1 MGPTTRQRS
10 LCATL
15 AGLATICLIARTAAQ
30 STRAEPTYS
39 TDIAPIIFEHCGSCH
54 HPDGAGPFSLL
65 TYSDAKQHVTQIAA
79 VTRTRYMP
87 PWRSEPGY
95 GDFIDQKPLSDSEI
109 ETIARWAAA
118 GAPEGKPSQLPAPPH
133 WSAGWHFGTP
143 DVVVTLPEPFVLRA
157 DGPDVSR
164 IFVFR
169 VPTDRTRYVKGF
181 EFRPGDTRVVH
192 HANIRIDRTPASREL
207 DDRDPLP
214 GYEGVRLHS
223 AVYPDGHFLGWTPGQ
238 VAPLLPKGLA
248 WTLTPGTD
256 LVIEMHLV
264 PSGKVE
270 SVQPSIA
277 LYFTDDP
284 PELTPEMLRLGRQS
298 IDIPPGEKNYVETDS
313 FVLPVDVEVL
323 AVQPHA
329 HYRAHTIMGTA
340 TLPDGTTKPLIYI
353 KDWDFRWQHVYRYVT
368 PLTLPKG
375 TTLSMRYAFD
385 NSADNPRNPEMPP
398 QRVTW
403 GQWTKDEMGDLWVQM
418 LTRDDRDRRA
428 LSAAIE
434 PKELLEDVI
443 GYELMIRRDPSND
456 HLHDDAA
463 VAYLKL
469 NRTAQAI
476 GHFEATVKLKPTAA
490 TSHFNL
496 GTALALAGR
505 LDEAAAELR
514 KALEINPDYAL
525 AHNNLGNVLLRRQR
539 TDEALSEFNASV
551 RADPANV
558 DAHFNLGSLARARGD
573 LREAIAEFRAA
584 LTLKSDSMPSL
595 IALAWTLAAAPDAT
609 IRNPQEA
616 VALADRVLDLTDRR
630 EAAAFDLAA
639 VAYAAAGQF
648 DRAIALAQ
656 TALDFKPS
664 EAVAEVIRKRQE
676 LYRHGQSYVAP

>member
-1 MGPTTRQRS
+1 
-10 LCATL
+10 
-15 AGLATICLIARTAAQ
+15 
-30 STRAEPTYS
+30 
-39 TDIAPIIFEHCGSCH
+39 
-54 HPDGAGPFSLL
+54 
-65 TYSDAKQHVTQIAA
+65 
-79 VTRTRYMP
+79 MP

-133 WSAGWHFGTP
+133 WSADWHFGTP

-181 EFRPGDTRVVH
+181 EFRPGNTRVVH

-323 AVQPHA
+323 AVQPHGSA
-329 HYRAHTIMGTA
+329 IPASDRPGPGAGT
-340 TLPDGTTKPLIYI
+340 
-353 KDWDFRWQHVYRYVT
+353 R
-368 PLTLPKG
+368 
-375 TTLSMRYAFD
+375 
-385 NSADNPRNPEMPP
+385 
-398 QRVTW
+398 
-403 GQWTKDEMGDLWVQM
+403 
-418 LTRDDRDRRA
+418 
-428 LSAAIE
+428 
-434 PKELLEDVI
+434 
-443 GYELMIRRDPSND
+443 
-456 HLHDDAA
+456 
-463 VAYLKL
+463 
-469 NRTAQAI
+469 
-476 GHFEATVKLKPTAA
+476 
-490 TSHFNL
+490 
-496 GTALALAGR
+496 
-505 LDEAAAELR
+505 
-514 KALEINPDYAL
+514 
-525 AHNNLGNVLLRRQR
+525 
-539 TDEALSEFNASV
+539 
-551 RADPANV
+551 
-558 DAHFNLGSLARARGD
+558 
-573 LREAIAEFRAA
+573 
-584 LTLKSDSMPSL
+584 
-595 IALAWTLAAAPDAT
+595 
-609 IRNPQEA
+609 
-616 VALADRVLDLTDRR
+616 
-630 EAAAFDLAA
+630 
-639 VAYAAAGQF
+639 AAAGFAHSGLLPQGVRPPRRQLFRRQF
-648 DRAIALAQ
+648 EERIQQGVHGWKQEIAREQLQ
-656 TALDFKPS
+656 T
-664 EAVAEVIRKRQE
+664 
-676 LYRHGQSYVAP
+676 HGR